1 MKKLLLGFAL
11 ITSSAAG
18 LMAQSGVV
26 IQHDG
31 VGPNMAGGAYETTM
45 YATHPDLVAGG
56 GTLDIH
62 FTVTN
67 NTGADK
73 QWKITRKKMAVPASW
88 SDQVCWPPNCYP
100 ASGDLYTTP
109 STSGNPAPTI
119 LNGTSTAVTTSG
131 NVVAELKPRITIDQ
145 SGYGYAHYRYYIN
158 EGGQYIDSVDI
169 KINFTLGVTPLKQN
183 PSLTVSPN
191 PASDDLTISLASVDN
206 ANVKVVDVLGNVVLN
221 ETISNGSK
229 NVDVSSF
236 KNGVY
241 FVIVEAPGIKAMNRK
256 LIIRH

>member
-1 MKKLLLGFAL
+1 MKKLLLGIAF
-11 ITSSAAG
+11 ITISAAG

-31 VGPNMAGGAYETTM
+31 VGPNLAGGGFYETTM

-62 FTVTN
+62 FIVTN
-67 NTGADK
+67 NTGTDQ
-73 QWKITRKKMAVPASW
+73 QWKITRKKMAVPSTW
-88 SDQVCWPPNCYP
+88 IDQICWPPTCFP
-100 ASGDLYTTP
+100 ASGDVYTTP
-109 STSGNPAPTI
+109 STTGNPAPI
-119 LNGTSTAVTTSG
+119 IVNGTHLTSTG
-131 NVVAELKPRITIDQ
+131 LEAEMKPRITLDQ
-145 SGYGYAHYRYYIN
+145 STYGYAHYRYYIN
-158 EGGQYIDSVDI
+158 QGGQYIDSVDI
-169 KINFTLGVTPLKQN
+169 KINFTLGVSPLKQN
-183 PSLTVSPN
+183 PTMTVSPN
-191 PASDDLTISLASVDN
+191 PASDDLNISLASVDN

-221 ETISNGSK
+221 ETIINGSK

-241 FVIVEAPGIKAMNRK
+241 FVIVEAPGIKSMNRK